1 MSTSYKNFIAGIA
14 LIPNATD
21 ENSAKGDINVVGS
34 SSNTLNFHNGTS
46 SSAILTIS
54 HAAQGASKVLNKDLD
69 AGTTRVIH
77 GTTTPSSLIF
87 DLSGGSNNTSTTLDF
102 NQTANRILTLPDAT
116 DVLVARDT
124 TDTLTN
130 KTLNS
135 AVLNTPTADTITG
148 KVGGPLVLQSSSNE
162 NLTVQAQGN
171 GNLSL
176 QSQGTGDLS
185 IQAAGS
191 GVVNLEGLTINGT
204 AVTGANISVSSTG
217 TLGLSASTSATF
229 TASTSLA
236 LSASTSLTLTGP
248 TGVKTVGPLLVNEAI
263 DFSSTGANATIPLPT
278 SPYITVTDGGLT
290 SIDMVVNNSDN
301 SFLVL
306 TNRTGA
312 AININNDTGATA
324 SNRIIT
330 GTGSFLTLENNA
342 SIMLAYSF
350 ANSRWMVVGGTGA
363 GGNASVNL
371 IAGETITAGQA
382 VYVSNGPGNDS
393 GRTLGQVY
401 LLDATNDNRIEFF
414 GIASNSATSGNTI
427 RVQTIGGISG
437 LSGLTV
443 GKPIFASVSSAGAI
457 QVTAPQAAN
466 EWIIPLGIAI
476 SANTA
481 VINGAGSATAVK
493 ITSSVIEGLY
503 ANVLSV
509 SASTVVTNAPS
520 VVLVNASSGPIT
532 ITVQNA
538 TTNNG
543 KVYNIKKT
551 DSTLNAVTIATGG
564 GNIDGTATKTLA
576 FQYDSL
582 MLVSD
587 GTNYYLI

>member
-1 MSTSYKNFIAGIA
+1 
-14 LIPNATD
+14 
-21 ENSAKGDINVVGS
+21 
-34 SSNTLNFHNGTS
+34 
-46 SSAILTIS
+46 
-54 HAAQGASKVLNKDLD
+54 
-69 AGTTRVIH
+69 
-77 GTTTPSSLIF
+77 
-87 DLSGGSNNTSTTLDF
+87 
-102 NQTANRILTLPDAT
+102 
-116 DVLVARDT
+116 
-124 TDTLTN
+124 
-130 KTLNS
+130 
-135 AVLNTPTADTITG
+135 
-148 KVGGPLVLQSSSNE
+148 
-162 NLTVQAQGN
+162 
-171 GNLSL
+171 
-176 QSQGTGDLS
+176 
-185 IQAAGS
+185 
-191 GVVNLEGLTINGT
+191 
-204 AVTGANISVSSTG
+204 
-217 TLGLSASTSATF
+217 
-229 TASTSLA
+229 
-236 LSASTSLTLTGP
+236 
-248 TGVKTVGPLLVNEAI
+248 
-263 DFSSTGANATIPLPT
+263 
-278 SPYITVTDGGLT
+278 
-290 SIDMVVNNSDN
+290 
-301 SFLVL
+301 
-306 TNRTGA
+306 
-312 AININNDTGATA
+312 
-324 SNRIIT
+324 
-330 GTGSFLTLENNA
+330 
-342 SIMLAYSF
+342 MLAYSTDID
-350 ANSRWMVVGGTGA
+350 RWMVVGGTG

-371 IAGETITAGQA
+371 TAGETITAGQA

-427 RVQTIGGISG
+427 RIQTIGGISG

-443 GKPIFASVSSAGAI
+443 GKPIYASVSSAGAI

-466 EWIIPLGIAI
+466 EWIIPLGIAT

>member
-466 EWIIPLGIAI
+466 EWIIPLGIAT

-587 GTNYYLI
+587 GTNYQLI

>member
-1 MSTSYKNFIAGIA
+1 MATSYKNFIKGIGV
-14 LIPNATD
+14 IP
-21 ENSAKGDINVVGS
+21 KS
-34 SSNTLNFHNGTS
+34 SSDNAVLGDVEVLNTTNTLNFHNGTS
-46 SSAILTIS
+46 SSQILTVA
-54 HAAQGASKVLNKDLD
+54 HAAQGTFKVLNKDLD
-69 AGTTRVIH
+69 D
-77 GTTTPSSLIF
+77 TTTSIVDSTDTTIKIKF
-87 DLSGGSNNTSTTLDF
+87 NAAGSTATTTTLLSS
-102 NQTANRILTLPDAT
+102 QTVNRTLTLPDIT
-116 DVLVARDT
+116 DTLVSRNT
-124 TDTLTN
+124 IDTLTN
-130 KTLNS
+130 KTLTS
-135 AVLNTPTADTITG
+135 PVINTATADTITG
-148 KVGGPLVLQSSSNE
+148 IASGPFVLQSASGQNF
-162 NLTVQAQGN
+162 TVQAQGN

-204 AVTGANISVSSTG
+204 AVTGTNISVSSTG
-217 TLGLSASTSATF
+217 TLGLSASTSATL
-229 TASTSLA
+229 TASTSLG

-248 TGVKTVGPLLVNEAI
+248 TGVKTVGPLLVNEVI
-263 DFSSTGANATIPLPT
+263 NSSALGANATLPLST
-278 SPYITVTDGGLT
+278 SPYVTVTNAGVNP

-306 TNRTGA
+306 TNRTGVA
-312 AININNDTGATA
+312 VNINNDTGATA

-350 ANSRWMVVGGTGA
+350 ANSRWMVVGGTG

-371 IAGETITAGQA
+371 TAGETITAGQA

-393 GRTLGQVY
+393 GRTAGLVY

-427 RVQTIGGISG
+427 RIQTIGGISG

-443 GKPIFASVSSAGAI
+443 GKPIYASVSSAGAI
-457 QVTAPQAAN
+457 QVTAPIAAN
-466 EWIIPLGIAI
+466 EWIIPLGIAT

-493 ITSSVIEGLY
+493 ITSSVLEGLY
-503 ANVLSV
+503 TDVQLYSSNSTMTNANSVALV
-509 SASTVVTNAPS
+509 SASGGVVT
-520 VVLVNASSGPIT
+520 IT
-532 ITVQNA
+532 IPTAA
-538 TTNNG
+538 TNRG
-543 KVYNIKKT
+543 KVFNIKKT
-551 DSTLNAVTIATGG
+551 DSSLNGVIISPASGT
-564 GNIDGTATKTLA
+564 IDGTATKTLA

-587 GTNYYLI
+587 GTNYNLI

>member
-342 SIMLAYSF
+342 SIMLA
-350 ANSRWMVVGGTGA
+350 
-363 GGNASVNL
+363 L
-371 IAGETITAGQA
+371 QI
-382 VYVSNGPGNDS
+382 
-393 GRTLGQVY
+393 
-401 LLDATNDNRIEFF
+401 LD
-414 GIASNSATSGNTI
+414 G
-427 RVQTIGGISG
+427 
-437 LSGLTV
+437 
-443 GKPIFASVSSAGAI
+443 
-457 QVTAPQAAN
+457 
-466 EWIIPLGIAI
+466 W
-476 SANTA
+476 
-481 VINGAGSATAVK
+481 
-493 ITSSVIEGLY
+493 
-503 ANVLSV
+503 
-509 SASTVVTNAPS
+509 
-520 VVLVNASSGPIT
+520 
-532 ITVQNA
+532 
-538 TTNNG
+538 
-543 KVYNIKKT
+543 
-551 DSTLNAVTIATGG
+551 
-564 GNIDGTATKTLA
+564 
-576 FQYDSL
+576 
-582 MLVSD
+582 
-587 GTNYYLI
+587 

>member
-1 MSTSYKNFIAGIA
+1 MATSYKNFIKGIGV
-14 LIPNATD
+14 IP
-21 ENSAKGDINVVGS
+21 KS
-34 SSNTLNFHNGTS
+34 SSDNAVLGDVEVLNTTNTLNFHNGTS
-46 SSAILTIS
+46 SSQILTVA
-54 HAAQGASKVLNKDLD
+54 HAAQGTLRVLNKDLD
-69 AGTTRVIH
+69 D
-77 GTTTPSSLIF
+77 TTTSIVDSTDTTIKIKF
-87 DLSGGSNNTSTTLDF
+87 NAAGSTATTTTLLSS
-102 NQTANRILTLPDAT
+102 QTVNRTLTLPDAT
-116 DVLVARDT
+116 DTIVARNT
-124 TDTLTN
+124 SDTLTN
-130 KTLNS
+130 KTLTS
-135 AVLNTPTADTITG
+135 PVINTATADTITG
-148 KVGGPLVLQSSSNE
+148 IAGGPFVLQSASGQ

-185 IQAAGS
+185 IQASGS
-191 GVVNLEGLTINGT
+191 GVVTLEGLTINGT
-204 AVTGANISVSSTG
+204 AVTGTNISVSSTG
-217 TLGLSASTSATF
+217 TLGLSASTV
-229 TASTSLA
+229 
-236 LSASTSLTLTGP
+236 LTLTGP
-248 TGVKTVGPLLVNEAI
+248 TGVKTVGPLLVNEVI
-263 DFSSTGANATIPLPT
+263 DNSTTGANATIPLPT
-278 SPYITVTDGGLT
+278 SPYITVTDLGLT

-306 TNRTGA
+306 TNRKTDGTA
-312 AININNDTGATA
+312 FNINNDTGATA

-342 SIMLAYSF
+342 SIMLAYSTDID
-350 ANSRWMVVGGTGA
+350 RWMVVGGTG

-371 IAGETITAGQA
+371 TAGETITAGQA

-427 RVQTIGGISG
+427 RIQTIGGISG

-443 GKPIFASVSSAGAI
+443 GKPIYASVSSAGAI

-466 EWIIPLGIAI
+466 EWIIPLGIAT

>member
-1 MSTSYKNFIAGIA
+1 
-14 LIPNATD
+14 
-21 ENSAKGDINVVGS
+21 
-34 SSNTLNFHNGTS
+34 
-46 SSAILTIS
+46 
-54 HAAQGASKVLNKDLD
+54 
-69 AGTTRVIH
+69 
-77 GTTTPSSLIF
+77 
-87 DLSGGSNNTSTTLDF
+87 
-102 NQTANRILTLPDAT
+102 
-116 DVLVARDT
+116 
-124 TDTLTN
+124 
-130 KTLNS
+130 
-135 AVLNTPTADTITG
+135 
-148 KVGGPLVLQSSSNE
+148 
-162 NLTVQAQGN
+162 VQAQGN

-185 IQAAGS
+185 IQASGS
-191 GVVNLEGLTINGT
+191 GVVTLEGLTINGT
-204 AVTGANISVSSTG
+204 AVTGTNISVSSTG
-217 TLGLSASTSATF
+217 TLGLSASTV
-229 TASTSLA
+229 
-236 LSASTSLTLTGP
+236 LTLTGP
-248 TGVKTVGPLLVNEAI
+248 TGVKTVGPLLVNEVI
-263 DFSSTGANATIPLPT
+263 DNSTTGANATIPLPT
-278 SPYITVTDGGLT
+278 SPYITVTDLGLT

-306 TNRTGA
+306 TNRKTDGTA
-312 AININNDTGATA
+312 FNINNDTGATA

-342 SIMLAYSF
+342 SIMLAYSTDID
-350 ANSRWMVVGGTGA
+350 RWMVVGGTG

-371 IAGETITAGQA
+371 TAGETITAGQA

-427 RVQTIGGISG
+427 RIQTIGGISG

-443 GKPIFASVSSAGAI
+443 GKPIYASVSSAGAI